1 MANAPRVRGA
11 VAAVASL
18 ALLASSCSELRGRR
32 RIREGNRL
40 YRDGLYAQALQEYSS
55 AERFV
60 PHLHQL
66 WVGKGLTCRQMMTP
80 GAKTAENDKAV
91 DCALDAFDHLRRI
104 ERDDPRGEILYLQTL
119 FEADRFET
127 LAGMYAE
134 RLRKDPNDL
143 ASVNGQIQVYS
154 RWNRMNEALAAYQ
167 KRADMRPDDAEAQ
180 YAVGVYIW
188 QQLYQRGGGPEK
200 ASFDPRPDPNAVAT
214 AKAAN
219 PKAKK
224 LKGKGKKNAK
234 NTTPAKGVETAPT
247 KPLPVFA
254 VGDITGAHRIEL
266 VELGLKYLERAI
278 TLRPSYREAMAYV
291 NLLWRQ
297 KAIAYF
303 SAPSDWQACV
313 DTAEKW
319 RAKAEA
325 EYAKGGSASR

>member
-1 MANAPRVRGA
+1 
-11 VAAVASL
+11 
-18 ALLASSCSELRGRR
+18 
-32 RIREGNRL
+32 
-40 YRDGLYAQALQEYSS
+40 
-55 AERFV
+55 
-60 PHLHQL
+60 
-66 WVGKGLTCRQMMTP
+66 MMTP

-119 FEADRFET
+119 FEADRFEA
-127 LAGMYAE
+127 LASMYAE

-188 QQLYQRGGGPEK
+188 QQLYQRGGGQEK
-200 ASFDPRPDPNAVAT
+200 ASFDPRPDPKAAAA

-219 PKAKK
+219 QKAKKK
-224 LKGKGKKNAK
+224 LKGKKDAK
-234 NTTPAKGVETAPT
+234 NTTPAKEVETAPT

-254 VGDITGAHRIEL
+254 VGDITGAQRIEL

-278 TLRPSYREAMAYV
+278 ALRPNYREAMAYV

-303 SAPSDWQACV
+303 SAPSDWQACI